1 MPQKRQIGVPHP
13 PWWRLRVPCPSSW
26 ELQTPLV
33 PSSQTAIFQPKCLQ
47 LESFTFLWALSNF
60 SELWAFSFLFSLKKK
75 KTINWRTSALQCCV
89 DFCHTSTWISHRY
102 TFVPSLL
109 NLPPTSN
116 PIPPLSVVT
125 KYQAEFP
132 ASYSNSPLA
141 LRSTYGS
148 VHASTLLCQSLPPS
162 PSPAASASLVSTSAS
177 LLLPWKQAHQYHFSR
192 SHVYVLL
199 YDICLSVSDSLHSV

>member
-75 KTINWRTSALQCCV
+75 KQLTGGQVLCNAVLTSAIHQHESAIGIRL
-89 DFCHTSTWISHRY
+89 SP
-102 TFVPSLL
+102 PSW
-109 NLPPTSN
+109 T
-116 PIPPLSVVT
+116 
-125 KYQAEFP
+125 
-132 ASYSNSPLA
+132 
-141 LRSTYGS
+141 
-148 VHASTLLCQSLPPS
+148 SLPPPTLSLPSRLSQSTRLSSLHHTATPHWLSVPHMAVCMLPRCSVS
-162 PSPAASASLVSTSAS
+162 PSRP
-177 LLLPWKQAHQYHFSR
+177 LLP
-192 SHVYVLL
+192 LL
-199 YDICLSVSDSLHSV
+199 RPQV